1 MYIILVYDIAL
12 DENGAKVWRDTF
24 KICKRY
30 LTHVQNSVFEGEV
43 SKSQLFELK
52 KAFKKVIR
60 KDKDSLIIFSSRD
73 QRWLDK
79 DIFGIYNEDM
89 DNFI

>member
-1 MYIILVYDIAL
+1 MYIILVYDISL
-12 DENGAKVWRDTF
+12 EENGAKIWRDVY

-30 LTHVQNSVFEGEV
+30 LMHIQNSVFEGEI

-52 KAFKKVIR
+52 KTLRSKLR
-60 KDKDSLIIFSSRD
+60 KDKDSLIIFSSRNEK
-73 QRWLDK
+73 WLEKTIIGKTTNDT
-79 DIFGIYNEDM
+79 

>member
-30 LTHVQNSVFEGEV
+30 LTHVQNSVFEGEI

>member
-30 LTHVQNSVFEGEV
+30 LTHVQNSVFEGEI

-79 DIFGIYNEDM
+79 DIFGIDNEDM

>member
-12 DENGAKVWRDTF
+12 DENGAKVWRDSF

-79 DIFGIYNEDM
+79 DIFGIDNEDM

>member
-79 DIFGIYNEDM
+79 DIFGIDNEEM

>member
-12 DENGAKVWRDTF
+12 DENGAKVWRDTY

-30 LTHVQNSVFEGEV
+30 LTHVQNSVFEGDV

-52 KAFKKVIR
+52 KSFKKVIR

-79 DIFGIYNEDM
+79 DIFGIDNNDM

>member
-79 DIFGIYNEDM
+79 DILV
-89 DNFI
+89 

>member
-1 MYIILVYDIAL
+1 MYIILVYDISL
-12 DENGAKVWRDTF
+12 EENGAKVWRDVY

-30 LTHVQNSVFEGEV
+30 LVHVQNSVFEGEV

-52 KAFKKVIR
+52 KNLKGKLR
-60 KDKDSLIIFSSRD
+60 KDMDSLIIFASREK
-73 QRWLDK
+73 RWLDK
-79 DIFGIYNEDM
+79 TIIGNTIDDT

>member
-1 MYIILVYDIAL
+1 MYIILVYDISL
-12 DENGAKVWRDTF
+12 DENGAKVWRDTY

-30 LTHVQNSVFEGEV
+30 LTHVQNSVFEGDV
-43 SKSQLFELK
+43 TKSQLFEMK

-60 KDKDSLIIFSSRD
+60 KDKDSLIIFSSRE

-79 DIFGIYNEDM
+79 DIFGIDNKDM

>member
-52 KAFKKVIR
+52 KAFKKAIR

-79 DIFGIYNEDM
+79 DIFGIDNEDM

>member
-79 DIFGIYNEDM
+79 EIFGIDNEEM

>member
-79 DIFGIYNEDM
+79 DIFGIDNEDM